1 MIVFNLVGLAIFAL
15 SFGIAT
21 GLSKAMGLSSEGLL
35 MLLGGPLATTLDL
48 AYRKLIGK
56 HWLRPS
62 AGGSLF
68 FIPVWLLGIV
78 WGLLGIYYQTSK

>member
-1 MIVFNLVGLAIFAL
+1 MIVFNLVGIVIFAL

-21 GLSKAMGLSSEGLL
+21 GVAKVLGLSAEGLT
-35 MLLGGPLATTLDL
+35 MLIGGPLAVSLDL
-48 AYRKLIGK
+48 AYRKLVGK
-56 HWLRPS
+56 HWLRPG

-78 WGLLGIYYQTSK
+78 WSLLGVYYQTRK